1 MKQPVT
7 LCEVKHFKRSSG
19 ELLAFEV
26 IVCYSVGDS
35 EKEKEW
41 IHLAVNIYDSA
52 YEMEKAI
59 RGSQEYA
66 NLKKLYD
73 DVNQDDSARTM
84 FENFRNIQ
92 MQLQQKQMMGEEIS
106 QEEVEQAQ
114 KTVAIVQ
121 QHEKISQL
129 MQAEQ
134 QMSTV
139 ITEINKI
146 IMKPLEDLYGVQ
158 ENQ

>member
-1 MKQPVT
+1 M
-7 LCEVKHFKRSSG
+7 
-19 ELLAFEV
+19 
-26 IVCYSVGDS
+26 
-35 EKEKEW
+35 
-41 IHLAVNIYDSA
+41 AVNIYDSA

-59 RGSQEYA
+59 RSSQEYT

-73 DVNQDDSARTM
+73 EVNNDPSAKTM
-84 FENFRNIQ
+84 FDNFRNIQ
-92 MQLQQKQMMGEEIS
+92 MQLQQKQMMGEDIT

-114 KTVAIVQ
+114 KTVALVQ
-121 QHEKISQL
+121 QHDKISQL

-134 QMSTV
+134 QMSVV

-146 IMKPLEDLYGVQ
+146 IMKPLEALYGAP

>member
-7 LCEVKHFKRSSG
+7 LCEVEHFKRSSG

-41 IHLAVNIYDSA
+41 IKMAANIYDSA